1 MQTEKSN
8 KKLYDIKT
16 PLKLLP
22 QITTINI
29 LFNKDYLI
37 ESCFLYLINIPHIFL
52 YILFLGK
59 SFMSCVKTTHLLN
72 YESSIY
78 TYWIFWYIILQDIYF
93 TCLTL
98 STGIPMESLY
108 IYINTT
114 AHKLIT
120 MGNHFCTSRIKEKK
134 NSYMFQTKY
143 LN

>member
-59 SFMSCVKTTHLLN
+59 SCMSCVKTTHLLN

-98 STGIPMESLY
+98 STGIPMERLY
-108 IYINTT
+108 IYKHNSTQT
-114 AHKLIT
+114 HHHGQSFLYFK
-120 MGNHFCTSRIKEKK
+120 NKRKK